1 MKEYKGI
8 IDKLIKDSYEES
20 LVIDVFNDKI
30 YKYAYVND
38 DIVKLEELSYADYL
52 NKCNSFI
59 YGDDLDKYIES
70 LSIGNDTNVVRYKML
85 DESGNYQEYVNN
97 IIKYKD
103 DGNDLIV
110 VLVAKDKDL
119 DNIVS
124 NNTNSISNMENK
136 LKRMVDS
143 IGNAIL
149 KIHNVINNG
158 GSVNNKKECIEAI
171 LAGIVNEYP
180 EFNEVINSNM
190 NNLFLQ
196 KKSTIMII
204 DDDKMTCSLIK
215 KIFDKDYDIIIANNG
230 KEAIEYLSDNDN
242 SSFKAN
248 IACIFLDLLMPVLD
262 GFSVLDYLNDN
273 NYLNKLP
280 VIIIS
285 GNYDKE
291 TRNRAYSYQIA
302 DMLEKPFNVQV
313 VRHRI
318 EKMIN
323 LYKSSS
329 SINNMM
335 IEQHRELKNIAN
347 SLIVSYEI
355 DNEKMMK
362 MVKKYTRILAIQ
374 VSVDY
379 KEYNIFIS
387 ARAKLEKSF
396 PICLGGGGAK
406 NFPCDILRVGIGL
419 YGYGDD
425 MLKKVMTLEGKVLQ
439 IRTLEKGERA
449 GYGGSFKASKPTT
462 LAIVSVGYADGFE
475 RVGSKNLEVK
485 IDSKKFKIVGRTC
498 MDACFVDITGG
509 DVKVGQS
516 VTVMDDANV
525 LSKKYKKSTYEILT
539 SFTKFRGERK
549 ITP

>member
-38 DIVKLEELSYADYL
+38 DIVKLEELSYAYYL

-143 IGNAIL
+143 MGNAIL

-379 KEYNIFIS
+379 KEYNINNKIIDKIAES
-387 ARAKLEKSF
+387 A
-396 PICLGGGGAK
+396 GYY
-406 NFPCDILRVGIGL
+406 GIGNYTLPKSVL
-419 YGYGDD
+419 YKRGMYSEEERSLIKMANINGANIIKYVLARDNNKIDEKYCYEIVKYYNERYDGNGYPEGLSGNSIPLSTQIASVAIEYSNLINTITPVDYD
-425 MLKKVMTLEGKVLQ
+425 RVASLIIMESGRKFNPKIVESFKKVMKEFEG
-439 IRTLEKGERA
+439 
-449 GYGGSFKASKPTT
+449 
-462 LAIVSVGYADGFE
+462 
-475 RVGSKNLEVK
+475 
-485 IDSKKFKIVGRTC
+485 
-498 MDACFVDITGG
+498 IT
-509 DVKVGQS
+509 KVG
-516 VTVMDDANV
+516 
-525 LSKKYKKSTYEILT
+525 E
-539 SFTKFRGERK
+539 
-549 ITP
+549 

>member
-124 NNTNSISNMENK
+124 NNANSISNMENK

-143 IGNAIL
+143 MGNAIL

-379 KEYNIFIS
+379 KEYNINNKIIDKIAES
-387 ARAKLEKSF
+387 A
-396 PICLGGGGAK
+396 GYY
-406 NFPCDILRVGIGL
+406 GIGNYTLPKSVL
-419 YGYGDD
+419 YKRGVYSEEERSLIKMANINGANIIKYVLARDNNKIDEKYCYEIVKYYNERYDGNGYPEGLSGNSIPLSTQIASVAIEYSNLINTITPVDYD
-425 MLKKVMTLEGKVLQ
+425 RVASLIIMESGRKFNPKIVESFKKVMKEFEG
-439 IRTLEKGERA
+439 
-449 GYGGSFKASKPTT
+449 
-462 LAIVSVGYADGFE
+462 
-475 RVGSKNLEVK
+475 
-485 IDSKKFKIVGRTC
+485 
-498 MDACFVDITGG
+498 IT
-509 DVKVGQS
+509 KVG
-516 VTVMDDANV
+516 
-525 LSKKYKKSTYEILT
+525 E
-539 SFTKFRGERK
+539 
-549 ITP
+549 

>member
-59 YGDDLDKYIES
+59 YGADLDKYIES

-97 IIKYKD
+97 VIKYKD

-329 SINNMM
+329 SVNNMM
-335 IEQHRELKNIAN
+335 VEQHRELKNIAN

-379 KEYNIFIS
+379 KEYNINNKIIDKIAES
-387 ARAKLEKSF
+387 A
-396 PICLGGGGAK
+396 GYY
-406 NFPCDILRVGIGL
+406 GIGNYTLPKSVL
-419 YGYGDD
+419 YKRGMYSEEERSLIKMANINGANIIKYVLARDNNKIDEKYCYEIVKYYNERYDGNGYPEGLSGNSIPLSTQIASVAIEYSNLINTITPVDYD
-425 MLKKVMTLEGKVLQ
+425 RVASLIIMESGRKFNPKIVESFKKVMNEFEG
-439 IRTLEKGERA
+439 
-449 GYGGSFKASKPTT
+449 
-462 LAIVSVGYADGFE
+462 
-475 RVGSKNLEVK
+475 
-485 IDSKKFKIVGRTC
+485 
-498 MDACFVDITGG
+498 IT
-509 DVKVGQS
+509 KVG
-516 VTVMDDANV
+516 
-525 LSKKYKKSTYEILT
+525 E
-539 SFTKFRGERK
+539 
-549 ITP
+549 

>member
-30 YKYAYVND
+30 YKYAYMND

-143 IGNAIL
+143 MGNAIL

-180 EFNEVINSNM
+180 VFNEVINSNM

-230 KEAIEYLSDNDN
+230 KEAIECLSDNDN

-329 SINNMM
+329 SVNNMM
-335 IEQHRELKNIAN
+335 VEQHRELKNIAN

-379 KEYNIFIS
+379 KEYNINNKIIDKVAES
-387 ARAKLEKSF
+387 A
-396 PICLGGGGAK
+396 GYY
-406 NFPCDILRVGIGL
+406 GIGNYTLPKSVL
-419 YGYGDD
+419 YKRGMYSEEERSLIKMANINGANIIKYVLARDNNKIDEKYCYEIVKYYNERYDGNGYPEGLSGNSIPLSTQIASVAIEYSNLINTITPVDYD
-425 MLKKVMTLEGKVLQ
+425 RVASLIIMESGRKFNPKIVESFKKVMKEFEG
-439 IRTLEKGERA
+439 
-449 GYGGSFKASKPTT
+449 
-462 LAIVSVGYADGFE
+462 
-475 RVGSKNLEVK
+475 
-485 IDSKKFKIVGRTC
+485 
-498 MDACFVDITGG
+498 IT
-509 DVKVGQS
+509 KVG
-516 VTVMDDANV
+516 
-525 LSKKYKKSTYEILT
+525 E
-539 SFTKFRGERK
+539 
-549 ITP
+549 

>member
-97 IIKYKD
+97 VIKYKD

-329 SINNMM
+329 SVNNMM
-335 IEQHRELKNIAN
+335 VEQHRELKNIAN

-379 KEYNIFIS
+379 KEYNINNKIIDKIAES
-387 ARAKLEKSF
+387 A
-396 PICLGGGGAK
+396 GYY
-406 NFPCDILRVGIGL
+406 GIGNYTLPKSVL
-419 YGYGDD
+419 YKRGMYSEEERSLIKMANINGANIIKYVLARDNNKIDEKYCYEIVKYYNERYDGNGYPEGLSGNSIPLSTQIASVAIEYSNLINTITPVDYD
-425 MLKKVMTLEGKVLQ
+425 RVASLIIMESGRKFNPKIVESFKKVMKEFEG
-439 IRTLEKGERA
+439 
-449 GYGGSFKASKPTT
+449 
-462 LAIVSVGYADGFE
+462 
-475 RVGSKNLEVK
+475 
-485 IDSKKFKIVGRTC
+485 
-498 MDACFVDITGG
+498 IT
-509 DVKVGQS
+509 KVG
-516 VTVMDDANV
+516 
-525 LSKKYKKSTYEILT
+525 E
-539 SFTKFRGERK
+539 
-549 ITP
+549 

>member
-30 YKYAYVND
+30 YKYAYMND

-379 KEYNIFIS
+379 KEYNINNKIIDKIAES
-387 ARAKLEKSF
+387 A
-396 PICLGGGGAK
+396 GYY
-406 NFPCDILRVGIGL
+406 GIGNYTLPKSVL
-419 YGYGDD
+419 YKRGVYSEEERSLIKMANINGANIIKYVLARDNNKIDEKYCYEIVKYYNERYDGNGYPEGLSGNSIPLSTQIASVAIEYSNLINTITPVDYD
-425 MLKKVMTLEGKVLQ
+425 RVASLIIMESGRKFNPKIVESFKKVMKEFEG
-439 IRTLEKGERA
+439 
-449 GYGGSFKASKPTT
+449 
-462 LAIVSVGYADGFE
+462 
-475 RVGSKNLEVK
+475 
-485 IDSKKFKIVGRTC
+485 
-498 MDACFVDITGG
+498 IT
-509 DVKVGQS
+509 KVG
-516 VTVMDDANV
+516 
-525 LSKKYKKSTYEILT
+525 E
-539 SFTKFRGERK
+539 
-549 ITP
+549 

>member
-30 YKYAYVND
+30 YKYAYMND

-124 NNTNSISNMENK
+124 NNINSISNMENK

-143 IGNAIL
+143 MGNAIL

-329 SINNMM
+329 SVNNMM
-335 IEQHRELKNIAN
+335 VEQHRELKNIAN
-347 SLIVSYEI
+347 SLIVSYEV

-379 KEYNIFIS
+379 KEYNINNKIIDKIAES
-387 ARAKLEKSF
+387 A
-396 PICLGGGGAK
+396 GYY
-406 NFPCDILRVGIGL
+406 GIGNYTLPKSVL
-419 YGYGDD
+419 YKRGMYSEEERSLIKMANINGANIIKYVLARDNNKIDEKYCYEIVKYYNERYDGNGYPEGLSGNSIPLSTQIASVAIEYSNLINTITPVDYD
-425 MLKKVMTLEGKVLQ
+425 RVASLIIMESGRKFNPKIVESFKKVMKEFEG
-439 IRTLEKGERA
+439 
-449 GYGGSFKASKPTT
+449 
-462 LAIVSVGYADGFE
+462 
-475 RVGSKNLEVK
+475 
-485 IDSKKFKIVGRTC
+485 
-498 MDACFVDITGG
+498 IT
-509 DVKVGQS
+509 KVG
-516 VTVMDDANV
+516 
-525 LSKKYKKSTYEILT
+525 E
-539 SFTKFRGERK
+539 
-549 ITP
+549 

>member
-30 YKYAYVND
+30 YKYAYMND

-149 KIHNVINNG
+149 KIHNVINIG

-347 SLIVSYEI
+347 SLIVSYEV

-379 KEYNIFIS
+379 KEYNINNKIIDRIAES
-387 ARAKLEKSF
+387 A
-396 PICLGGGGAK
+396 GYY
-406 NFPCDILRVGIGL
+406 GIGNYTLPKSVL
-419 YGYGDD
+419 YKRGMYSEEERSLIKMANINGANIIKYVLARDNNKIDEKYCYEIVKYYNERYDGNGYPEGLSGNSIPLSTQIASVAIEYSNLINTITPVDYD
-425 MLKKVMTLEGKVLQ
+425 RVASLIIMESGRKFNPKIVESFKKVMKEFEG
-439 IRTLEKGERA
+439 
-449 GYGGSFKASKPTT
+449 
-462 LAIVSVGYADGFE
+462 
-475 RVGSKNLEVK
+475 
-485 IDSKKFKIVGRTC
+485 
-498 MDACFVDITGG
+498 IT
-509 DVKVGQS
+509 KVG
-516 VTVMDDANV
+516 
-525 LSKKYKKSTYEILT
+525 E
-539 SFTKFRGERK
+539 
-549 ITP
+549 

>member
-143 IGNAIL
+143 MGNAIL

-329 SINNMM
+329 SVNNMM
-335 IEQHRELKNIAN
+335 VEQHRELKNIAN
-347 SLIVSYEI
+347 SLIVSYEV

-379 KEYNIFIS
+379 KEYNINNKIIDRIAES
-387 ARAKLEKSF
+387 A
-396 PICLGGGGAK
+396 GYY
-406 NFPCDILRVGIGL
+406 GIGNYTLPKSVL
-419 YGYGDD
+419 YKRGVYSEEERSLIKMANINGANIIKYVLARDNNKIDEKYCYEIVKYYNERYDGNGYPEGLSGNSIPLSTQIASVAIEYSNLINTITPVDYD
-425 MLKKVMTLEGKVLQ
+425 RVASLIIMESGRKFNPKIVESFKKVMKEFEG
-439 IRTLEKGERA
+439 
-449 GYGGSFKASKPTT
+449 
-462 LAIVSVGYADGFE
+462 
-475 RVGSKNLEVK
+475 
-485 IDSKKFKIVGRTC
+485 
-498 MDACFVDITGG
+498 IT
-509 DVKVGQS
+509 KVG
-516 VTVMDDANV
+516 
-525 LSKKYKKSTYEILT
+525 E
-539 SFTKFRGERK
+539 
-549 ITP
+549 

>member
-158 GSVNNKKECIEAI
+158 GSINNKKECIEAI

-329 SINNMM
+329 SVNNMM
-335 IEQHRELKNIAN
+335 VEQHRELKNIAN
-347 SLIVSYEI
+347 SLIVSYEV

-379 KEYNIFIS
+379 KEYNINNKIIDKIAES
-387 ARAKLEKSF
+387 A
-396 PICLGGGGAK
+396 GYY
-406 NFPCDILRVGIGL
+406 GIGNYTLPKSVL
-419 YGYGDD
+419 YKRGMYSEEERSLIKMANINGANIIKYVLARDNNKIDEKYCYEIVKYYNERYDGNGYPEGLSGNSIPLSTQIASVAIEYSNLINTITPVDYD
-425 MLKKVMTLEGKVLQ
+425 RVASLIIMESGRKFNPKIVESFKKVMKEFEG
-439 IRTLEKGERA
+439 
-449 GYGGSFKASKPTT
+449 
-462 LAIVSVGYADGFE
+462 
-475 RVGSKNLEVK
+475 
-485 IDSKKFKIVGRTC
+485 
-498 MDACFVDITGG
+498 IT
-509 DVKVGQS
+509 KVG
-516 VTVMDDANV
+516 
-525 LSKKYKKSTYEILT
+525 E
-539 SFTKFRGERK
+539 
-549 ITP
+549 

>member
-30 YKYAYVND
+30 YKYAYMND

-143 IGNAIL
+143 MGNAIL

-335 IEQHRELKNIAN
+335 IEQHRELKNTAN

-379 KEYNIFIS
+379 KEYNINNKIIDKIAES
-387 ARAKLEKSF
+387 A
-396 PICLGGGGAK
+396 GYY
-406 NFPCDILRVGIGL
+406 GIGNYTLPKSVL
-419 YGYGDD
+419 YKRGVYSEEERSLIKMANINGANIIKYVLARDNNKIDEKYCYEIVKYYNERYDGNGYPEGLSGNSIPLSTQIASVAIEYSNLINTITPVDYD
-425 MLKKVMTLEGKVLQ
+425 RVASLIIMESGRKFNPKIVESFKKVMKEFEG
-439 IRTLEKGERA
+439 
-449 GYGGSFKASKPTT
+449 
-462 LAIVSVGYADGFE
+462 
-475 RVGSKNLEVK
+475 
-485 IDSKKFKIVGRTC
+485 
-498 MDACFVDITGG
+498 IT
-509 DVKVGQS
+509 KVG
-516 VTVMDDANV
+516 
-525 LSKKYKKSTYEILT
+525 E
-539 SFTKFRGERK
+539 
-549 ITP
+549 

>member
-158 GSVNNKKECIEAI
+158 GSINNKKECIEAI

-204 DDDKMTCSLIK
+204 DDDKMTCGLIK
-215 KIFDKDYDIIIANNG
+215 KIFDKDYDIVIANNG
-230 KEAIEYLSDNDN
+230 KEAIECLSDNDN

-329 SINNMM
+329 SVNNMM
-335 IEQHRELKNIAN
+335 VEQHRELKNIAN

-379 KEYNIFIS
+379 KEYNINNKIIDKIAES
-387 ARAKLEKSF
+387 A
-396 PICLGGGGAK
+396 GYY
-406 NFPCDILRVGIGL
+406 GIGNYTLPKSVL
-419 YGYGDD
+419 YKRGMYSEEERSLIKMANINGANIIKYVLARDNNKIDEKYCYEIVKYYNERYDGNGYPEGLSGNSIPLSTQIASVAIEYSNLINTITPVDYD
-425 MLKKVMTLEGKVLQ
+425 RVASLIIMESGRKFNPKIVESFKKVMKEFEG
-439 IRTLEKGERA
+439 
-449 GYGGSFKASKPTT
+449 
-462 LAIVSVGYADGFE
+462 
-475 RVGSKNLEVK
+475 
-485 IDSKKFKIVGRTC
+485 
-498 MDACFVDITGG
+498 IT
-509 DVKVGQS
+509 KVG
-516 VTVMDDANV
+516 
-525 LSKKYKKSTYEILT
+525 E
-539 SFTKFRGERK
+539 
-549 ITP
+549 

>member
-143 IGNAIL
+143 MGNAIL

-329 SINNMM
+329 SVNNMM
-335 IEQHRELKNIAN
+335 VEQHRELKNIAN
-347 SLIVSYEI
+347 SLIVSYEV

-379 KEYNIFIS
+379 KEYNINNKIIDKIAES
-387 ARAKLEKSF
+387 A
-396 PICLGGGGAK
+396 GYY
-406 NFPCDILRVGIGL
+406 GIGNYTLPKSVL
-419 YGYGDD
+419 YKRGVYSEEERSLIKMANINGANIIKYVLARDNNKIDEKYCYEIVKYYNERYDGNGYPEGLSGNSIPLSTQIASVAIEYSNLINTITPVDYD
-425 MLKKVMTLEGKVLQ
+425 RVASLIIMESGRKFNPKIVESFKKVMKEFEG
-439 IRTLEKGERA
+439 
-449 GYGGSFKASKPTT
+449 
-462 LAIVSVGYADGFE
+462 
-475 RVGSKNLEVK
+475 
-485 IDSKKFKIVGRTC
+485 
-498 MDACFVDITGG
+498 IT
-509 DVKVGQS
+509 KVG
-516 VTVMDDANV
+516 
-525 LSKKYKKSTYEILT
+525 E
-539 SFTKFRGERK
+539 
-549 ITP
+549 

>member
-97 IIKYKD
+97 VIKYKD

-329 SINNMM
+329 SVNNMM
-335 IEQHRELKNIAN
+335 VEQHRELKNIAN

-379 KEYNIFIS
+379 KEYNINNKIIDKIAES
-387 ARAKLEKSF
+387 A
-396 PICLGGGGAK
+396 GYY
-406 NFPCDILRVGIGL
+406 GIGNYTLPKSVL
-419 YGYGDD
+419 YKRGMYSEEERSLIKMANINGANIIKYVLARDNNKIDEKYCYEIVKYYNERYDGNGYPEGLSGNSIPLSTQIASVAIEYSNLINTITPVDYD
-425 MLKKVMTLEGKVLQ
+425 RVASLIIMESGRKFNPKIVESFKKVIKEFEG
-439 IRTLEKGERA
+439 
-449 GYGGSFKASKPTT
+449 
-462 LAIVSVGYADGFE
+462 
-475 RVGSKNLEVK
+475 
-485 IDSKKFKIVGRTC
+485 
-498 MDACFVDITGG
+498 IT
-509 DVKVGQS
+509 KVG
-516 VTVMDDANV
+516 
-525 LSKKYKKSTYEILT
+525 E
-539 SFTKFRGERK
+539 
-549 ITP
+549 

>member
-158 GSVNNKKECIEAI
+158 GSINNKKECIEAI

-230 KEAIEYLSDNDN
+230 KEAIECLSDNDN

-329 SINNMM
+329 SVNNMM
-335 IEQHRELKNIAN
+335 VEQHRELKNIAN

-379 KEYNIFIS
+379 KEYNINNKIIDKIAES
-387 ARAKLEKSF
+387 A
-396 PICLGGGGAK
+396 GYY
-406 NFPCDILRVGIGL
+406 GIGNYTLPKSVL
-419 YGYGDD
+419 YKRGMYSEEERSLIKMANINGANIIKYVLARDNNKIDEKYCYEIVKYYNERYDGNGYPEGLSGNSIPLSTQIASVAIEYSNLINTITPVDYD
-425 MLKKVMTLEGKVLQ
+425 RVASLIIMESGRKFNPKIVESFKKVMKEFEG
-439 IRTLEKGERA
+439 
-449 GYGGSFKASKPTT
+449 
-462 LAIVSVGYADGFE
+462 
-475 RVGSKNLEVK
+475 
-485 IDSKKFKIVGRTC
+485 
-498 MDACFVDITGG
+498 IT
-509 DVKVGQS
+509 KVG
-516 VTVMDDANV
+516 
-525 LSKKYKKSTYEILT
+525 E
-539 SFTKFRGERK
+539 
-549 ITP
+549 

>member
-110 VLVAKDKDL
+110 VLVAKDKNL

-379 KEYNIFIS
+379 KEYNINNKIIDKIAES
-387 ARAKLEKSF
+387 A
-396 PICLGGGGAK
+396 GYY
-406 NFPCDILRVGIGL
+406 GIGNYTLPKSVL
-419 YGYGDD
+419 YKRGMYSEEERSLIKMANINGANIIKYVLARDNNKIDEKYCYEIVKYYNERYDGNGYPEGLSGNSIPLSTQIASVAIEYSNLINTITPVDYD
-425 MLKKVMTLEGKVLQ
+425 RVASLIIMESGRKFSPKIVESFKKVMKEFEG
-439 IRTLEKGERA
+439 
-449 GYGGSFKASKPTT
+449 
-462 LAIVSVGYADGFE
+462 
-475 RVGSKNLEVK
+475 
-485 IDSKKFKIVGRTC
+485 
-498 MDACFVDITGG
+498 IT
-509 DVKVGQS
+509 KVG
-516 VTVMDDANV
+516 
-525 LSKKYKKSTYEILT
+525 E
-539 SFTKFRGERK
+539 
-549 ITP
+549 

>member
-329 SINNMM
+329 SVNNMM
-335 IEQHRELKNIAN
+335 VEQHRELKNIAN

-379 KEYNIFIS
+379 KEYNINNKIIDKIAES
-387 ARAKLEKSF
+387 A
-396 PICLGGGGAK
+396 GYY
-406 NFPCDILRVGIGL
+406 GIGNYTLPKSVL
-419 YGYGDD
+419 YKRGMYSEEERSLIKMANINGANIIKYVLARDNNKIDEKYCYEIVKYYNERYDGNGYPEGLSGNSIPLSTQIASVAIEYSNLINTITPVDYD
-425 MLKKVMTLEGKVLQ
+425 RVASLIIMESGRKFNPKIVESFKKVMNEFEG
-439 IRTLEKGERA
+439 
-449 GYGGSFKASKPTT
+449 
-462 LAIVSVGYADGFE
+462 
-475 RVGSKNLEVK
+475 
-485 IDSKKFKIVGRTC
+485 
-498 MDACFVDITGG
+498 IT
-509 DVKVGQS
+509 KVG
-516 VTVMDDANV
+516 
-525 LSKKYKKSTYEILT
+525 E
-539 SFTKFRGERK
+539 
-549 ITP
+549 